1 MGGVQKSAYAMQH
14 AKDIL
19 LLRTMTERG
28 RYLKTLHQSDSCI
41 GTMGLHK
48 SSGWKTAEYVAA
60 SKGIVNETLH
70 YEVPG
75 NFLEGKNYLA
85 FITNEE
91 CMTGISKLV
100 DDPDL
105 LLQMKVN
112 NRQYYE
118 NYLRPDM
125 LIKQVLKIVE
135 AD

>member
-1 MGGVQKSAYAMQH
+1 
-14 AKDIL
+14 
-19 LLRTMTERG
+19 MT
-28 RYLKTLHQSDSCI
+28 
-41 GTMGLHK
+41 
-48 SSGWKTAEYVAA
+48 V
-60 SKGIVNETLH
+60 
-70 YEVPG
+70 
-75 NFLEGKNYLA
+75 
-85 FITNEE
+85 
-91 CMTGISKLV
+91 ISKLV

>member
-1 MGGVQKSAYAMQH
+1 M
-14 AKDIL
+14 
-19 LLRTMTERG
+19 
-28 RYLKTLHQSDSCI
+28 KTLHQSDICI

-48 SSGWKTAEYVAA
+48 SIGWKTAEYVAA

-91 CMTGISKLV
+91 CMTGVSKLV

-105 LLQMKVN
+105 LFQMKVN

>member
-28 RYLKTLHQSDSCI
+28 RYLKTLHQSDICI
-41 GTMGLHK
+41 GTMGLH
-48 SSGWKTAEYVAA
+48 
-60 SKGIVNETLH
+60 N
-70 YEVPG
+70 PG

>member
-1 MGGVQKSAYAMQH
+1 M
-14 AKDIL
+14 
-19 LLRTMTERG
+19 R
-28 RYLKTLHQSDSCI
+28 
-41 GTMGLHK
+41 MGLCHSEK
-48 SSGWKTAEYVAA
+48 CLLNKPY
-60 SKGIVNETLH
+60 
-70 YEVPG
+70 
-75 NFLEGKNYLA
+75 
-85 FITNEE
+85 EE